1 MDEFD
6 AWAATVPDE
15 ADIARPANAPRSHS
29 SPGSAPG
36 VTYEIATTLASLGDS
51 QNEDEHLVA
60 HRWAW
65 FAADRDWLH
74 KFEIVMRHKL
84 ADILEVGLPEDK
96 YTPLSSEVFEEAH
109 NAPSLGARANPPSP
123 LLSL

>member
-51 QNEDEHLVA
+51 QG
-60 HRWAW
+60 RTSTSS
-65 FAADRDWLH
+65 
-74 KFEIVMRHKL
+74 
-84 ADILEVGLPEDK
+84 VGLQ
-96 YTPLSSEVFEEAH
+96 
-109 NAPSLGARANPPSP
+109 
-123 LLSL
+123 